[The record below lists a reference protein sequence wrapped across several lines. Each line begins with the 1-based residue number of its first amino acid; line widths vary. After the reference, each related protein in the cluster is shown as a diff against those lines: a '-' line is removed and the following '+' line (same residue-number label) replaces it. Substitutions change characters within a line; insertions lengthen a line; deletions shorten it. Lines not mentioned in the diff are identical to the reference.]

1 MMPHS
6 IYNFM
11 IMVEGAE
18 WVDTILV
25 HHDHIVVAT
34 MKNSKGE
41 VKERTTT
48 NTELLFSEYSNEF
61 PHEDLT
67 VGFVGKLGGP
77 ELYINTQDNSEHH
90 GPGKQ
95 PHHHL
100 DGDADPCFARIIGG
114 RDLFQEISKGSVA
127 VIEHVK
133 ILGKLQSGKKTN

>member
-11 IMVEGAE
+11 RMVEGAE
-18 WVDTILV
+18 WDDTLLI
-25 HHDHIVVAT
+25 HGDHIIVAT
-34 MKNSKGE
+34 MKTNQGE
-41 VKERTTT
+41 LKERTT
-48 NTELLFSEYSNEF
+48 NSELLFLEYTNEF
-61 PHEDLT
+61 PHDDLT